1 MGLECAVAMIP
12 VEVSAN
18 SITKQKTAIVLLTE
32 RHVSHKNLLNEPGC
46 FSSSL

>member
-12 VEVSAN
+12 VEVSDKFHHK
-18 SITKQKTAIVLLTE
+18 TKTVVVLLTE
-32 RHVSHKNLLNEPGC
+32 RHVSHKNLLNELGC